1 VDVSRAVD
9 QRRLAGWLILVSALI
24 FLGYGSRAAAGK
36 PDQDVAYRYSTAVS
50 GLVQYAV
57 ILGVVLAITKP
68 EWVLLALRRPRGP
81 VVSSVVI
88 AFVAIYAASFLVN
101 LYSNPGKEQG
111 LTPNGWDSSRAVP
124 FVVNFV
130 VFAAVAP
137 VVEELTFRGLGFS
150 VLEPFGTVIAC
161 VGVGLAFG
169 LAHGLI
175 EGLPV
180 LVVFGTALAWVR
192 SRTDSV
198 YPGMGVHAVFNSVAL
213 IVSVTGHG

>member
-1 VDVSRAVD
+1 MSRIVD
-9 QRRLAGWLILVSALI
+9 QRRLTGWLILVSALI

-50 GLVQYAV
+50 GLIQYAI

-68 EWVLLALRRPRGP
+68 EWALLALRRPRGP

-101 LYSNPGKEQG
+101 LYSDPAKEQG

-137 VVEELTFRGLGFS
+137 AVEELTFRGLGFS

-161 VGVGLAFG
+161 LGVGLAFG
-169 LAHGLI
+169 LAHGLL

-180 LVVFGTALAWVR
+180 LVVFGTALAFVR

-198 YPGMGVHAVFNSVAL
+198 YPGMVIHAIFNSVAL
-213 IVSVTGHG
+213 IVSVT

>member
-1 VDVSRAVD
+1 MSRVID
-9 QRRLAGWLILVSALI
+9 QRRLTGWLILVSALI
-24 FLGYGSRAAAGK
+24 FLGYGSRAAGGK

-50 GLVQYAV
+50 GLIQYAV

-68 EWVLLALRRPRGP
+68 EWALLALRRPRWPDWLWVP
-81 VVSSVVI
+81 VV
-88 AFVAIYAASFLVN
+88 ALLATYAVLFLVG

-111 LTPNGWDSSRAVP
+111 LTPNGWDSSRATP

-137 VVEELTFRGLGFS
+137 AVEELTFRGLGFS

-161 VGVGLAFG
+161 IGVGLAFG
-169 LAHGLI
+169 LAHGLL

-180 LVVFGTALAWVR
+180 LVVFGTALAFVR

-198 YPGMGVHAVFNSVAL
+198 YPGMVVHAVFNSVAL
-213 IVSVTGHG
+213 VLSVTGHG

>member
-1 VDVSRAVD
+1 M
-9 QRRLAGWLILVSALI
+9 
-24 FLGYGSRAAAGK
+24 
-36 PDQDVAYRYSTAVS
+36 
-50 GLVQYAV
+50 
-57 ILGVVLAITKP
+57 
-68 EWVLLALRRPRGP
+68 
-81 VVSSVVI
+81 I
-88 AFVAIYAASFLVN
+88 AFVAIYAASFLVH
-101 LYSNPGKEQG
+101 LYSDPGKEQG

-137 VVEELTFRGLGFS
+137 AVEELTFRGLGFS
-150 VLEPFGTVIAC
+150 VLEPFGTVVAC

-180 LVVFGTALAWVR
+180 LVVFGTALAFVR

-198 YPGMGVHAVFNSVAL
+198 YPGMVRPRGLQLDRAV
-213 IVSVTGHG
+213 VSVTTTR